1 MKTKFVIERAGSAA
15 DVARMLGITRSAV
28 AQWGEDVPELRAYQL
43 QQRRPDLFP
52 PDTAAQ
58 PKEQAA

>member
-1 MKTKFVIERAGSAA
+1 MKTKFAIEQAGSAA
-15 DVARMLGITRSAV
+15 DLARMLSITRSAV
-28 AQWGEDVPELRAYQL
+28 AQWGEEVPELRVYQL

-52 PDTAAQ
+52 PDTTAQ